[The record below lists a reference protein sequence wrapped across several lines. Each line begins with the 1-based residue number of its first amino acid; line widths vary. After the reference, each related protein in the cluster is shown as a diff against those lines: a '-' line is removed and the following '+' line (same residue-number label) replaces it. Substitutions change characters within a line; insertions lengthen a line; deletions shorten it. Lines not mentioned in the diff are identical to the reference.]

1 MSRIHKTTQQQGLH
15 HHVHQITPTIHNH
28 TSIETTFHSELL
40 LLDQLFDHQQ
50 MIHYLFNKNTFCL
63 NDSNLW
69 TIEWLQQYLDILT
82 EFGQLLLKCNKNST
96 TIHIHIDDIL
106 PITRLWH
113 SYLETSLISYPIES
127 RMLDHDQNIKQ
138 KINFTWDMYIVLH
151 KPNQCQLRSY
161 LLNNQSI
168 INHIPNYYY
177 LTIPSLIN
185 IEKMESTM
193 ESYKKQEINDPYESI
208 RMTDHFLLNNQLLD
222 QWDLISPMKICQ
234 LLFSIVLP
242 ECLNTIIMNDF
253 GQNSLKVI
261 RWKCLFENDINKA
274 IEEGYYPIEVVFDL
288 NSIGLNSF
296 YYNSKLWKTQ
306 YTNHLTHK
314 IQINKNNHL
323 LSISNIDSNH
333 NINKS
338 ESSYH
343 SSVTMPN
350 ILIMYINFYPV
361 FSFNDFINTTPTP
374 PTTTTNNNNNQSKTQ
389 IATITNNRYISI
401 YWKHNFLKL
410 ITPLQ
415 FNNNNNQLNYNL
427 PLWSICNCLKEDFI
441 LQKIHFI
448 HNNHYFYMKSIR
460 ILLNLIQFNDL
471 LYNTN
476 LLQIFNIKNMIE
488 LYLQLIDEQSNQLII
503 KNQYYPNV
511 INNRKKS
518 IIDWQQQKSLYEL
531 MNDLLKKMID
541 ILRNKQLLSITSPET
556 NLLQIDNDDV
566 TNKLINQ
573 SCIILTTWYSN
584 PLELKKLIIKKIE
597 MLKKL
602 IHKFN
607 DLYPDKQIS

>member
-1 MSRIHKTTQQQGLH
+1 NNMSRIHKTTQQQRLH
-15 HHVHQITPTIHNH
+15 HHVHQITPIIHNH
-28 TSIETTFHSELL
+28 TSLQTALHSELL

-96 TIHIHIDDIL
+96 TIHIPIDDIL

-127 RMLDHDQNIKQ
+127 RMLNHDQNINQ

-185 IEKMESTM
+185 IEKMEPTM
-193 ESYKKQEINDPYESI
+193 ESFRKQEINDPYETI
-208 RMTDHFLLNNQLLD
+208 RMTDHYLLNNQLFN

-274 IEEGYYPIEVVFDL
+274 IEE
-288 NSIGLNSF
+288 
-296 YYNSKLWKTQ
+296 
-306 YTNHLTHK
+306 
-314 IQINKNNHL
+314 
-323 LSISNIDSNH
+323 
-333 NINKS
+333 
-338 ESSYH
+338 ESSYY

-350 ILIMYINFYPV
+350 ILIMYINFHPV
-361 FSFNDFINTTPTP
+361 FSFNDFINTTPTTN
-374 PTTTTNNNNNQSKTQ
+374 TTTTTNNNQSKTQ
-389 IATITNNRYISI
+389 IATITNNRYLSI

-415 FNNNNNQLNYNL
+415 FNHNNNNNNL

-441 LQKIHFI
+441 LQKIHYI

-460 ILLNLIQFNDL
+460 ILLNLFHFNDL

-476 LLQIFNIKNMIE
+476 LLKIFNIKNIIE
-488 LYLQLIDEQSNQLII
+488 LYLQLIDEQSNQLMI
-503 KNQYYPNV
+503 KNQYYPNA
-511 INNRKKS
+511 
-518 IIDWQQQKSLYEL
+518 
-531 MNDLLKKMID
+531 
-541 ILRNKQLLSITSPET
+541 
-556 NLLQIDNDDV
+556 
-566 TNKLINQ
+566 
-573 SCIILTTWYSN
+573 
-584 PLELKKLIIKKIE
+584 
-597 MLKKL
+597 
-602 IHKFN
+602 
-607 DLYPDKQIS
+607 

>member
-234 LLFSIVLP
+234 LLFSIV
-242 ECLNTIIMNDF
+242 
-253 GQNSLKVI
+253 
-261 RWKCLFENDINKA
+261 
-274 IEEGYYPIEVVFDL
+274 VFDL

-350 ILIMYINFYPV
+350 ILII
-361 FSFNDFINTTPTP
+361 
-374 PTTTTNNNNNQSKTQ
+374 
-389 IATITNNRYISI
+389 
-401 YWKHNFLKL
+401 
-410 ITPLQ
+410 
-415 FNNNNNQLNYNL
+415 
-427 PLWSICNCLKEDFI
+427 
-441 LQKIHFI
+441 
-448 HNNHYFYMKSIR
+448 

>member
-1 MSRIHKTTQQQGLH
+1 
-15 HHVHQITPTIHNH
+15 
-28 TSIETTFHSELL
+28 
-40 LLDQLFDHQQ
+40 
-50 MIHYLFNKNTFCL
+50 
-63 NDSNLW
+63 
-69 TIEWLQQYLDILT
+69 
-82 EFGQLLLKCNKNST
+82 
-96 TIHIHIDDIL
+96 
-106 PITRLWH
+106 
-113 SYLETSLISYPIES
+113 
-127 RMLDHDQNIKQ
+127 
-138 KINFTWDMYIVLH
+138 
-151 KPNQCQLRSY
+151 
-161 LLNNQSI
+161 
-168 INHIPNYYY
+168 
-177 LTIPSLIN
+177 
-185 IEKMESTM
+185 
-193 ESYKKQEINDPYESI
+193 
-208 RMTDHFLLNNQLLD
+208 
-222 QWDLISPMKICQ
+222 
-234 LLFSIVLP
+234 
-242 ECLNTIIMNDF
+242 
-253 GQNSLKVI
+253 
-261 RWKCLFENDINKA
+261 
-274 IEEGYYPIEVVFDL
+274 
-288 NSIGLNSF
+288 
-296 YYNSKLWKTQ
+296 
-306 YTNHLTHK
+306 
-314 IQINKNNHL
+314 
-323 LSISNIDSNH
+323 
-333 NINKS
+333 
-338 ESSYH
+338 
-343 SSVTMPN
+343 MPN

-374 PTTTTNNNNNQSKTQ
+374 PPTTTTNNNNQSKTQ